1 MHIFIPKNLAFCQPS
16 PVGEGGSRRLTD
28 EVSIAVNFFILSTH
42 RPDSRCHVS
51 ATPSNAS
58 HCLISPVSAT
68 PSNASHCL
76 ISPPVSATPSNA
88 SHCLIPPVSATPTHA
103 LRVCVNSHADPQYT
117 LKTLPPFSHRR
128 MQILPSFAPEVGSDL
143 RIMRKYGEKSGK
155 LVNFFQNN

>member
-1 MHIFIPKNLAFCQPS
+1 MFFSLVRKEQK
-16 PVGEGGSRRLTD
+16 GQKEEGFNSRLGD
-28 EVSIAVNFFILSTH
+28 ADTH
-42 RPDSRCHVS
+42 
-51 ATPSNAS
+51 
-58 HCLISPVSAT
+58 
-68 PSNASHCL
+68 
-76 ISPPVSATPSNA
+76 A

-128 MQILPSFAPEVGSDL
+128 MQILPLFAPEVGSDL

>member
-1 MHIFIPKNLAFCQPS
+1 M
-16 PVGEGGSRRLTD
+16 GEGGSRRLTD

-76 ISPPVSATPSNA
+76 ISPP
-88 SHCLIPPVSATPTHA
+88 CLGDAKQCLALLNSPPVSATPTHA

-128 MQILPSFAPEVGSDL
+128 MQILPSFAPEVGSDR

-155 LVNFFQNN
+155 SKNFFQNN